1 MKLMN
6 NLKLILLLSLVG
18 VVLLFGNANKP
29 IKENIMI
36 TLSGELKSQNSTRI
50 IAPRNWNLNYK
61 ILYLPEEG
69 SWVEKGDTVV
79 VFDSKEVEQQL
90 DEARQQL
97 EQLEKQM
104 VEKQLRN
111 QQTIKEI
118 KNQIR
123 TLEIQK
129 EITLNQL
136 EQSKYNSEADQKT
149 VELELKK
156 VELNI
161 KKTRQTL
168 ESQKILNRNDENE
181 TNLQLE
187 QYRTRMKNYREM
199 IDDMVMTSPK
209 SGIVVY
215 HKTGRRGRGA
225 KVKIGDSIRPA
236 SIILQIPDLNNMQ
249 VDIDLSEVDISKIK
263 LGQPAEI
270 QVLAYPDTTFLGEV
284 AYISKIADESE
295 ESKLRIYPI
304 SVNINSPKNYRMK
317 PGLTVKVSIEIG
329 KNLDGFSIPA
339 WCLFKDADGYFV
351 RTATSRLPV
360 AVIDI
365 YDGKAYVSGAL
376 TSDMELKENIN
387 IPNF

>member
-1 MKLMN
+1 MKLTN
-6 NLKLILLLSLVG
+6 NLRLFFWLALTG
-18 VVLLFGNANKP
+18 TGLLFGNVNNP
-29 IKENIMI
+29 VQENILI
-36 TLSGELKSQNSTRI
+36 TLSGELQSQNSTRI
-50 IAPRNWNLNYK
+50 VAPRNWNLNYK

-79 VFDSKEVEQQL
+79 VFDSKEVEQRL
-90 DEARQQL
+90 DEAQQQL

-111 QQTIKEI
+111 QQIIKEV

-123 TLEIQK
+123 ILDIQK

-161 KKTRQTL
+161 KKTRQAL
-168 ESQKILNRNDENE
+168 KSQKILNRNDENE
-181 TNLQLE
+181 TKLQLE
-187 QYRTRMKNYREM
+187 QYRTRMENYQKM

-225 KVKIGDSIRPA
+225 KVKVGDSVRPA
-236 SIILQIPDLNNMQ
+236 SIILQIPDLNNMK
-249 VDIDLSEVDISKIK
+249 VDIDLNEVDISKIN
-263 LGQPAEI
+263 LMQPAEI
-270 QVLAYPDTTFLGEV
+270 EVLAYPDTIFQGEV

-295 ESKLRIYPI
+295 DSKLRIYPV

-329 KNLDGFSIPA
+329 KNPDGFSVPA
-339 WCLFKDADGYFV
+339 WCLFKDANGFFV
-351 RTATSRLPV
+351 KTTNRRLPV

-365 YDGKAYVSGAL
+365 YDGKAYISGEL
-376 TSDMELKENIN
+376 STDMELKENVN